1 MTDWHTR
8 IDNDWG
14 DERTIIDPRSLDNG
28 KPHGMEPRVPP
39 HPPSTAGRFKQLPGP
54 RLPTLSLSRHKM
66 ILGFAGLGVALM
78 LASGL
83 AVHEHRKATA
93 LLEALRLAEIVRVDA
108 ESDVVD
114 SIPIELSRTASHD
127 LQRAALVTAGDRAR
141 AERQATD
148 SIVAHDYDAALRKLE
163 VLENAFP
170 EHRVYSDLVEVLR
183 SKRHCVDRGPVGGR
197 RCD

>member
-8 IDNDWG
+8 IDTEWA

-28 KPHGMEPRVPP
+28 KPHGIEPPAPP
-39 HPPSTAGRFKQLPGP
+39 HPPFTVGRFKQLPRP
-54 RLPTLSLSRHKM
+54 RLPSLSLSRHKM
-66 ILGFAGLGVALM
+66 TLGFAVLGVALM
-78 LASGL
+78 LVTGL

-108 ESDVVD
+108 DSDVVD
-114 SIPIELSRTASHD
+114 SMPIDLSRRASHD
-127 LQRAALVTAGDRAR
+127 PRPAAPLTAGDRAR

-163 VLENAFP
+163 ALENAFP

-183 SKRHCVDRGPVGGR
+183 SKRRCVDRGPVGGR